1 MVARMEFSGRKN
13 SEERMPDSSLL
24 ECHHGICLPNTL
36 DLEDEKGAIHC
47 VLHPTKKLQLLFS
60 GFSSYISLTHF
71 PFLSE
76 LMVMSQDLQK
86 IANLQSCPNLKI
98 LWICECRVEKIEN
111 LDQCSNLEELYLYDN
126 AIKRIENLEHLKKL
140 RVLWLNDN
148 EICHIEGI
156 SELNRLESLNLS
168 GNAIE
173 YVKGE
178 INHMERL
185 GNLFI
190 SGNRLSLLEDLLSL
204 ASLPR
209 LVCLSVHEP
218 GYTPNP
224 VCSNPNFPL
233 IVLYFLP
240 RLKTLDQVNVECHEL
255 RDAIIAVMQIKQSYY
270 RMQAQSKMALE
281 ERAANRLLTMYRRLS
296 DKIYAQVEVLD
307 KAARCLQAGIGP
319 NLKSE
324 TTSDCDRYLQIP
336 WIKELGQRI
345 FVWESL
351 LKKYRLELATELQ
364 VIQRKISLRLRLLQ
378 LELESCGYVEIEE
391 AGPNDDWFAYCG
403 NILATRCCARELLEV
418 GVVGIKICRVYRIIN
433 KMSRC
438 LFVQEPGCSS
448 DEEKI
453 CSRECSNDQ
462 DAECG
467 LSEGYFFVV
476 RPQEDQELQQY
487 ASLISRNRFPNKV
500 PIRLTN
506 SLNVADETNL
516 RSLLVRRPDDACSQ
530 PTFFATFLLVRSKNE
545 PAFYNLMGKCKKD
558 ACRGSVVNST
568 DLRWP
573 AQSRRKE
580 AKSCTCRSVI
590 MNFRPNVE
598 NFLAA
603 SFVVE
608 VKYIPVDQDTSL
620 LQRASGSTK
629 PDSNDLLP
637 NEELR
642 VDSSILKSIPAKFL
656 KPYSGDTLERL
667 AENISEQQIQAKTK
681 VTTLFLLEVKF
692 TRLVNLQRYSSLT
705 ILSINHCRLRVLPT
719 LANLPLQSLDLS
731 HNLLPTLTNLNSL
744 PRLKVLNVN
753 YNMLTNAFPDVIA
766 ISNACTKLRDLNLQF
781 NPWKA
786 PTEVRLFVA
795 AYVPSI
801 NTIDGYMVPDNDR
814 VCAGNISHQR
824 RDIFCKFFNTKSTI
838 AEEVV
843 PSLTIYPTAR
853 LHLLRTIQYELF
865 NMKTNVV
872 WKSIV
877 SLCLNDCKLRNL
889 EGFDLLTSLRYVCL
903 DNNYLEHLEGLNFCT
918 NLEEISAED
927 NSLTSFESFQQLKK
941 LKRLF
946 LGNNSI
952 QSFRGLRKS
961 EFPSLEVLV
970 MRANGIKEVDGIEV
984 LGNLQELYIANNDLR
999 ELKVVLNL
1007 KDLLLTIADFS
1018 GNPLTKELNHYRLRM
1033 IFHLKSLKALD
1044 GQEISTNETLRAK
1057 ELLGG
1062 HLSEEFLMEKFNGE
1076 NLSEF
1081 VCLEM
1086 SGSLLKVVDVL
1097 SPEYFSKLQSVNLER
1112 NNLTSFG
1119 GLLFLPQLRTLCL
1132 NENNIETLF
1141 PPNIQL
1147 IASSSRRKLK
1157 DPADTRYVSLYTSK
1171 QAIFPKLKILHL
1183 AKNHIST
1190 LLPLH
1195 FHRMPAIRSLF
1206 LQYNEISSFS
1216 GLESL
1221 PQLRELVLDG
1231 NKIKDIPELS
1241 FQFRWSLQE
1250 LHMESNR
1257 LRELY
1262 NLKSLENLK
1271 RVYLSGNKLYD
1282 LNDLEK
1288 FSAIQKNLIEISLI
1302 DNPLTSRQIHRLI
1315 LINGCLRVQTIDG
1328 IPITSEERER
1338 CAAFYADIELQTL
1351 INTGS
1356 LPQPAPLCA
1365 QATRL
1370 TSTVCETTLPGIN
1383 TSKLSLVPSKQSNA
1397 LAVYRIK
1404 PNCSL
1409 SNASQN
1415 ASGPEKIAAPLK
1427 ANNKSPP
1434 CDLHIR
1440 GTNPDPFVL
1449 LNTNH
1454 NLQEHVLFSYT
1465 VPGISVFPAC
1475 VTEKTDV
1482 SQPQDLISKISRPSS
1497 LPDFMIAKR

>member
-1 MVARMEFSGRKN
+1 MEFSEKN
-13 SEERMPDSSLL
+13 NPEERMPDSSPL
-24 ECHHGICLPNTL
+24 ECHRGLCLPNTS

-47 VLHPTKKLQLLFS
+47 VFHPTKKLQLLFS
-60 GFSSYISLTHF
+60 GFSSYISLAHF

-76 LMVMSQDLQK
+76 LMIMSQDLGK

-98 LWICECRVEKIEN
+98 LWICECRVAKIEN

-126 AIKRIENLEHLKKL
+126 AIKKIENLENLKNL

-173 YVKGE
+173 YIKGE
-178 INHMERL
+178 INHMRYL
-185 GNLFI
+185 GHLCI
-190 SGNRLSLLEDLLSL
+190 SGNRLSHLEDLLSL
-204 ASLPR
+204 ASLPK
-209 LVCLSVHEP
+209 LVCLSVNEP
-218 GYTPNP
+218 GYMPNP

-240 RLKTLDQVNVECHEL
+240 RLKTLDQVNVGCHEL
-255 RDAIIAVMQIKQSYY
+255 REAIIAVMQIKQSYY
-270 RMQAQSKMALE
+270 RMQVQSKMALE
-281 ERAANRLLTMYRRLS
+281 ERAANRLRTMYRKLS

-319 NLKSE
+319 NPKSE
-324 TTSDCDRYLQIP
+324 TTSECDRYLQIP
-336 WIKELGQRI
+336 WIKEIGQRI

-351 LKKYRLELATELQ
+351 LKKCRSELATELQ
-364 VIQRKISLRLRLLQ
+364 VIQRKISLRLHLLQ

-403 NILATRCCARELLEV
+403 NILATRCCARELFEV
-418 GVVGIKICRVYRIIN
+418 GIVGIKICRVYRIIN
-433 KMSRC
+433 KMSRH
-438 LFVQEPGCSS
+438 LSLQEPDYSS

-453 CSRECSNDQ
+453 SSRECSNDQ

-467 LSEGYFFVV
+467 HSEVYFFVV

-487 ASLISRNRFPNKV
+487 ASLISCNRYPNKV
-500 PIRLTN
+500 PITLTN
-506 SLNVADETNL
+506 CLNVADEANL
-516 RSLLVRRPDDACSQ
+516 TKLLVRRPDDTCPQ
-530 PTFFATFLLVRSKNE
+530 PTFFATFLIVRTKNE
-545 PAFYNLMGKCKKD
+545 PAFYNPMSKCKKD
-558 ACRGSVVNST
+558 MCRGSVVNST

-580 AKSCTCRSVI
+580 AKSCTCRSAI
-590 MNFRPNVE
+590 MNFKPNDE

-603 SFVVE
+603 SFVME
-608 VKYIPVDQDTSL
+608 VKYIPGDQDTSL
-620 LQRASGSTK
+620 LQRAFGPTK

-642 VDSSILKSIPAKFL
+642 ADSSVLKSIPAKFL
-656 KPYSGDTLERL
+656 KPCNGDTLERIS
-667 AENISEQQIQAKTK
+667 EKNSEQQIQAKTK
-681 VTTLFLLEVKF
+681 VTSLSLLEVKL

-705 ILSINHCRLRVLPT
+705 VLSINHCRLRVLPA

-753 YNMLTNAFPDVIA
+753 YNMLTNLFLDVIT
-766 ISNACTKLRDLNLQF
+766 ISNSCTKLQDLNLQF

-786 PTEVRLFVA
+786 LTEVHLFVA
-795 AYVPSI
+795 AYLPSI
-801 NTIDGYMVPDNDR
+801 KTVDGYLVPDNDR
-814 VCAGNISHQR
+814 ESAGNIFHQR
-824 RDIFCKFFNTKSTI
+824 RDTFCKFFNIRSTI

-853 LHLLRTIQYELF
+853 LHLLRTELF
-865 NMKTNVV
+865 NMKTTIV
-872 WKSIV
+872 WKGIV
-877 SLCLNDCKLRNL
+877 SLCLNDCKLRTL

-903 DNNYLEHLEGLNFCT
+903 DNNYLENLEGLKFCT
-918 NLEEISAED
+918 HLEEISAED
-927 NSLTSFESFQQLKK
+927 NSLTSFEGFQQLKK
-941 LKRLF
+941 LKRLL

-952 QSFRGLRKS
+952 QSFSGLRKS
-961 EFPSLEVLV
+961 DFRNLEVLV
-970 MRANGIKEVDGIEV
+970 MRANGIKEVDGIAVME
-984 LGNLQELYIANNDLR
+984 NLQELYVANNDLR

-1007 KDLLLTIADFS
+1007 KDLLLLTIADFS
-1018 GNPLTKELNHYRLRM
+1018 GNPLTKKLNHYRLRM

-1044 GQEISTNETLRAK
+1044 GQEISTNDTLRAK

-1076 NLSEF
+1076 NLSEL

-1157 DPADTRYVSLYTSK
+1157 DPADTHYVSLYTSK
-1171 QAIFPKLKILHL
+1171 QAIFPKLKVLHL

-1216 GLESL
+1216 GLEGL
-1221 PQLRELVLDG
+1221 PLLRELVLDG
-1231 NKIKDIPELS
+1231 NKIKEIPELS
-1241 FQFRWSLQE
+1241 FQSRWSLQE
-1250 LHMESNR
+1250 LHLESNR

-1262 NLKSLENLK
+1262 NLKGLENLK

-1282 LNDLEK
+1282 LNDLER
-1288 FSAIQKNLIEISLI
+1288 FSAIQKNLVEISLI

-1315 LINGCLRVQTIDG
+1315 LINGCLRVQVIDG
-1328 IPITSEERER
+1328 IPVTSEERER

-1383 TSKLSLVPSKQSNA
+1383 TAKLNLIPSKQSNA
-1397 LAVYRIK
+1397 PAVYRSK
-1404 PNCSL
+1404 PNFSL
-1409 SNASQN
+1409 TNAGQN
-1415 ASGPEKIAAPLK
+1415 ASGPEKIAVSLK
-1427 ANNKSPP
+1427 ANHKSPP

-1440 GTNPDPFVL
+1440 GTNLDPFVL

-1454 NLQEHVLFSYT
+1454 SLQEHVLFSYT
-1465 VPGISVFPAC
+1465 VPGISVFPA
-1475 VTEKTDV
+1475 EKTDV
-1482 SQPQDLISKISRPSS
+1482 IQPQDLISKISRPSS
-1497 LPDFMIAKR
+1497 LPDFVIAKR